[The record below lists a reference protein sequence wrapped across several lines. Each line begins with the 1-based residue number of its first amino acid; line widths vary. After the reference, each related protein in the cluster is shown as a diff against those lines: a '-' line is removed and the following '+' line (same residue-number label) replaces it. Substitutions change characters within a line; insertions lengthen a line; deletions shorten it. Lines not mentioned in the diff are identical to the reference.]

1 MKRADKDLI
10 TKARGNQFRGVNNS
24 QESHAL
30 SHAQRAELI
39 KNRSEK
45 ARIEKHNT
53 AIFNNAVANN
63 TIEVLN
69 LG

>member
-1 MKRADKDLI
+1 MKRAIKDLQ
-10 TKARGNQFRGVNNS
+10 TKLKGNQFRGVNNS
-24 QESHAL
+24 QESHAS

-39 KNRSEK
+39 ENRSEK

-53 AIFNNAVANN
+53 TVFNNAVANN